1 MKRYSFSLCLVLLA
15 ALTSCSYHEEM
26 AAEKQEI
33 RFHGVMETPPE
44 TRVYSDAG
52 YKMFWNKGDH
62 VSIFTETTYNHDYI
76 FTGKTGDTAGDF
88 LPAGSGSQFSTGQDL
103 EGDYSYSIFPY
114 QYFNGCTTNGTLR
127 VPFPSEQTF
136 NENSTGIGA
145 NLFMVA
151 RATDGYFAF
160 KHAAGYI
167 GYKLYGEGVTVASI
181 TFKSNNGEI
190 ISGDAQV
197 VFTDDGTPYVTFTN
211 GSDVSDQV
219 TIVCDPPVELG
230 ATEADF
236 KTFWIALP
244 PTVLTSGMTYTVTDT
259 NGGTFTRVG
268 TASLVVERKVF
279 KTIKARQVIIEGG
292 DTPSVINVSSV
303 QLNESAMSLSV
314 GGTGNLIATV
324 NPSDATDKTVT
335 WTSSNTA
342 IATVDANG
350 KVTAVAPG
358 TAVIVVTTKDG
369 GKTAS
374 CTVTVSSTTVPV
386 ESITLDK
393 TSLSLAEG
401 ETATIIAT
409 VSPDN
414 ATNKAVNWTSS
425 NTAVAT
431 VDANGNVTAVS
442 AGTIVIIASTAD
454 GGKTAL
460 CTVTVTASAVPVES
474 VSLNKGTLSLEEGAS
489 ETLTAT
495 VNPSNATDKS
505 VTWSSS
511 NSAVATVDANGKVTA
526 VAAGEAEITV
536 TTTDGAKTASCT
548 VTVTASA
555 VAVESV
561 SLNKT
566 ELSLI
571 VGAEETLT
579 ATVLPENA
587 DNKAV
592 TWSSSDESVATV
604 DANGKVKAIAI
615 GEAVITVTTADGGKT
630 ATCTVTVT
638 KNPNQPGDP
647 IVIEP
652 EEEL

>member
-1 MKRYSFSLCLVLLA
+1 MRKALLFTLALIA
-15 ALTSCSYHEEM
+15 AVSSCSIKEETAQEM
-26 AAEKQEI
+26 PEI
-33 RFHGVMETPPE
+33 RFFARMETDLIGPE
-44 TRVYSDAG
+44 TKAYVDEDLHV
-52 YKMFWNKGDH
+52 FWNRGDLA
-62 VSIFTETTYNHDYI
+62 SIFYDKTYNRAFQYMGRDGTTAGEFERFGTDPSHFTEQTIATGYDYAI
-76 FTGKTGDTAGDF
+76 FPYNYDNACDTEGNLTVVFPYEQNRSTNGVGVNLVLVARDPAGDF
-88 LPAGSGSQFSTGQDL
+88 
-103 EGDYSYSIFPY
+103 
-114 QYFNGCTTNGTLR
+114 
-127 VPFPSEQTF
+127 
-136 NENSTGIGA
+136 
-145 NLFMVA
+145 M
-151 RATDGYFAF
+151 F
-160 KHAAGYI
+160 KHAAGYLGI
-167 GYKLYGEGVTVASI
+167 ALYGSGVTVSKI
-181 TFKSNNGEI
+181 TLTGNNNEYL
-190 ISGDAQV
+190 SGYPS
-197 VFTDDGTPYVTFTN
+197 VFFSEEDEPYVSFL
-211 GSDVSDQV
+211 GAVDDSKSV
-219 TIVCDPPVELG
+219 TLVCDPPVELG
-230 ATEADF
+230 ASSSESTM
-236 KTFWIALP
+236 FWITLP
-244 PTVLTSGMTYTVTDT
+244 PTVFAKGITMTITDP
-259 NGGTFTRVG
+259 NGNTCTKKRSS
-268 TASLVVERKVF
+268 SLVIDRKSF
-279 KTIKARQVIIEGG
+279 KSLKAAEIVIEGG

-314 GGTGNLIATV
+314 GETGNLTATV

-335 WTSSNTA
+335 WSSSNTA
-342 IATVDANG
+342 VATVDANG
-350 KVTAVAPG
+350 KVTAVAAG
-358 TAVIVVTTKDG
+358 EAVITVTTTDG
-369 GKTAS
+369 NKTAN
-374 CTVTVSSTTVPV
+374 CTVTVTSTTIPV

-393 TSLSLAEG
+393 TELNLVEG
-401 ETATIIAT
+401 QTATITAT

-414 ATNKAVNWTSS
+414 ATNKVVTWRSRS
-425 NTAVAT
+425 TAVAT
-431 VDANGNVTAVS
+431 VDANGNVTAVA
-442 AGTIVIIASTAD
+442 AGTTMIIASAD
-454 GGKTAL
+454 GEMAF
-460 CTVTVTASAVPVES
+460 CDVTVTAGTVAVES
-474 VSLNKGTLSLEEGAS
+474 VSLNKSTLSLEEGAT

-511 NSAVATVDANGKVTA
+511 NSAVAMVDANGKVTA

-536 TTTDGAKTASCT
+536 TTTDGAKTATCA

-630 ATCTVTVT
+630 ASCTVTVT

>member
-1 MKRYSFSLCLVLLA
+1 METDLIGPETKAYAEEDLKVFWNNGDLASIFYDKTYNRAYYYKGRTGTTAGEFERYGTDPTYF
-15 ALTSCSYHEEM
+15 TE
-26 AAEKQEI
+26 QEI
-33 RFHGVMETPPE
+33 NT
-44 TRVYSDAG
+44 D
-52 YKMFWNKGDH
+52 
-62 VSIFTETTYNHDYI
+62 YNY
-76 FTGKTGDTAGDF
+76 A
-88 LPAGSGSQFSTGQDL
+88 
-103 EGDYSYSIFPY
+103 IFPY
-114 QYFNGCTTNGTLR
+114 DYDNACDTEGNLT
-127 VPFPSEQTF
+127 VVFPYEQTR
-136 NENSTGIGA
+136 STNGIGA
-145 NLFMVA
+145 NLFLVA
-151 RATDGYFAF
+151 RDEGGDFMF
-160 KHAAGYI
+160 KHAAGYLGI
-167 GYKLYGEGVTVASI
+167 GLYGSGVTVSKI
-181 TFKSNNGEI
+181 TITGNNNEYLSGYPSVFFSEEDEPFVSFLGAADDSKS
-190 ISGDAQV
+190 
-197 VFTDDGTPYVTFTN
+197 
-211 GSDVSDQV
+211 VSL
-219 TIVCDPPVELG
+219 VCDPPVELG
-230 ATEADF
+230 ATSSEST
-236 KTFWIALP
+236 TFWIALP
-244 PTVLTSGMTYTVTDT
+244 PTVFARGITMTITDS
-259 NGGTFTRVG
+259 NGNTCTKKRSS
-268 TASLVVERKVF
+268 SLVVDRKSF
-279 KTIKARQVIIEGG
+279 KSLKAAEIVIEGG

-303 QLNESAMSLSV
+303 QLSANEMALNV
-314 GGTGNLIATV
+314 GETGTLTATV
-324 NPSDATDKTVT
+324 NPSDATDKSVT
-335 WTSSNTA
+335 WSSSNTA
-342 IATVDANG
+342 VATVDANG
-350 KVTAVAPG
+350 KVTAVAAG
-358 TAVIVVTTKDG
+358 EAVITVTTTDG
-369 GKTAS
+369 NKTAT
-374 CTVTVSSTTVPV
+374 CTVTVTSTTIPV

-393 TSLSLAEG
+393 TELNLVEG
-401 ETATIIAT
+401 QTATITAT

-414 ATNKAVNWTSS
+414 ATNKVVTWRSRS
-425 NTAVAT
+425 TAVAT
-431 VDANGNVTAVS
+431 VDANGNVTAVA
-442 AGTIVIIASTAD
+442 AGTTMIIASAD
-454 GGKTAL
+454 GEMAF
-460 CTVTVTASAVPVES
+460 CDITVTAGTVAIES
-474 VSLNKGTLSLEEGAS
+474 VSLNKSTLSLEEGTS

-536 TTTDGAKTASCT
+536 TTTDGAKTATCA

-630 ATCTVTVT
+630 ASCTVTVT